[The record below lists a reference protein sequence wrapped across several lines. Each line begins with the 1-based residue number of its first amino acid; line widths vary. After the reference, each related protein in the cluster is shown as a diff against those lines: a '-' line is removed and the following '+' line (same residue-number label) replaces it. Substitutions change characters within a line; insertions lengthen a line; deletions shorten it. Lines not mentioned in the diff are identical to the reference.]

1 MKITFEVSEKVNG
14 LMTLSVE
21 EEDYRDLVEKTLKDY
36 RRKAN
41 IPGFR
46 PGMAPM
52 GLIKRQY
59 ETTVKVEA
67 VNKVVGDK
75 LYEYIKDN
83 KIQMLGE
90 PLPSDKQVAIDIEG
104 PAPYTFIFDI
114 AVAPEFNISL
124 TGEDE
129 IDYYTI
135 KVDDEAVNARVNMLA
150 ARAGRYEKV
159 DSYEGNDM
167 LKGTLQELDA
177 DGNVKEDGITAED
190 AVLMPMYIKVEE
202 QKALFEGAKLG
213 DTITF
218 NPKKAY
224 PENDVEVASLLRV
237 KKEEVAELTADFAYR
252 ITEISR
258 FTSAPVDQELFDSIY
273 GEGVVT
279 SEEQFREK
287 LSEQIKYENATESD
301 FKLLQDIRKYCE
313 DKVSDLTFPVELL
326 KRVLLNKN
334 KGEGAEEKVEKNFE
348 PSLKELKWHLIK
360 ERLVEQFGIKIS
372 NEDMK
377 ATAKEFA
384 RIQYAQYGMNNLPEE
399 YIERYAED
407 LLKKE
412 ENVEGMI
419 DRSIDNKIEECVKQT
434 VKLNNKEVTAA
445 EFEKLL
451 SK

>member
-21 EEDYRDLVEKTLKDY
+21 EEDYRDSVEKTLKEY
-36 RRKAN
+36 RKKSN

-46 PGMAPM
+46 PGTAPM
-52 GLIKRQY
+52 GMIKRQY
-59 ETTVKVEA
+59 GTVVKVDA
-67 VNKVVGDK
+67 VNKVVGEK

-104 PAPYTFIFDI
+104 SAPYTFIFDI
-114 AVAPEFNISL
+114 AIAPEFSISL

-129 IDYYTI
+129 INYYTI
-135 KVDDEAVNARVNMLA
+135 KVDDEAVNARVDMLA

-159 DSYEGNDM
+159 DNYEGNDM

-177 DGNVKEDGITAED
+177 EGNVKTDGITAED
-190 AVLMPMYIKVEE
+190 AVLMPAYIKVEE
-202 QKALFEGAKLG
+202 QKALFEGVKLG
-213 DTITF
+213 DIITF

-224 PENDVEVASLLRV
+224 PENDVEVASLLKV

-258 FTSAPVDQELFDSIY
+258 FTKAPVNQELFDMIY

-287 LSEQIKYENATESD
+287 LTEQIKYENSTETD

-313 DKVSDLTFPVELL
+313 DKVGDLTFPEALL
-326 KRVLLNKN
+326 KRVMLSKN
-334 KGEGAEEKVEKNFE
+334 KGEGAEEKIEKNFE
-348 PSLKELKWHLIK
+348 LSLKELKWHLIK
-360 ERLVEQFGIKIS
+360 ERLVEQFGIKI
-372 NEDMK
+372 NDEDVK
-377 ATAKEFA
+377 ASAKEFA
-384 RIQYAQYGMNNLPEE
+384 RIQYAQYGMNNLPEK
-399 YIERYAED
+399 YIERYADD

-412 ENVEGMI
+412 ENLDGII
-419 DRSIDNKIEECVKQT
+419 DRSIDSKIEECVKNT
-434 VKLNNKEVTAA
+434 VKLNNKEVTAD
-445 EFEKLL
+445 EFNKLL
-451 SK
+451 SE